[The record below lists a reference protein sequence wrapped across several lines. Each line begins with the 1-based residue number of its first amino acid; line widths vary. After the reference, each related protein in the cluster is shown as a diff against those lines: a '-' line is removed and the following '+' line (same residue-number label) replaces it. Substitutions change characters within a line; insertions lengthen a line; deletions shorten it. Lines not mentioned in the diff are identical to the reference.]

1 MLALGLSLTWYS
13 SYSHRSTASA
23 SPSSASLSKKAAT
36 ANQLCVMSMSM
47 ASMRVPL
54 SVRHNSTKA
63 TQPHSQP
70 QQKLHYTS
78 KNAIFVARLPLS
90 ATAETLRAAYGFEA
104 CGEIVSTEIL
114 LRADGGSRGCGYVLF
129 KDGEEAVRRAV
140 EMMEM
145 KESGANENKLF
156 VEPASPRSRSGT
168 NTGAGAPG
176 NVLYVGGLPSVAR
189 ETDVRQM
196 FAVFGELESVRLGKD
211 RETGKMLGFA
221 HVHFGVSGHTSSPGQ
236 SAKGSKGAKGSN
248 EKGQIAAEQAIK
260 KMNGRVMGTK
270 KLRVNY
276 ATPRPDWER
285 VYAVGQ
291 GPAAGVGAGGR
302 GSGSSSRGRGEREF
316 RRGGGGGGGRGGGR

>member
-1 MLALGLSLTWYS
+1 
-13 SYSHRSTASA
+13 
-23 SPSSASLSKKAAT
+23 
-36 ANQLCVMSMSM
+36 MSMSM
-47 ASMRVPL
+47 ASMRAPL

-70 QQKLHYTS
+70 QQKLRYTS

-145 KESGANENKLF
+145 KENGANENKLF

-168 NTGAGAPG
+168 DTGAGAPG

-221 HVHFGVSGHTSSPGQ
+221 HVHFGVSGRTSGPGQ
-236 SAKGSKGAKGSN
+236 IAKGSKGAKGSS

-291 GPAAGVGAGGR
+291 GQGPAAGGGAGAGGR
-302 GSGSSSRGRGEREF
+302 GSGSGSRGRGEREF
-316 RRGGGGGGGRGGGR
+316 RRGGGVGKGGYAGGR